1 MDPTA
6 ADGHAPNGLAPNST
20 ATPTLGT
27 VVIGARGSKLAQI
40 MVAEFL
46 DGLGGSCPVVR
57 FQNRVVLTDGDKDR
71 RSPVSVIGG
80 ASGGAFTSQLEAEL
94 REHRIDVAVHSLKDL
109 PTQPPEGLAL
119 ATTPGPRA
127 DLHEA
132 LVGSSLGAL
141 RYGARVGTGSSRR
154 IAQLKAVRPD
164 LQVVPVRGNVPG
176 RLAKLRSAGLDA
188 VMLAAAGLQRL
199 GLADRIAELLPLTE
213 FPPSP
218 GQGAMGIQVR
228 AADREL
234 LTMLSSYGDPAA
246 DRAVRA
252 ERALLGALHGGCSVP
267 VGAFAVGDG
276 LNLTLTAQVTS
287 LDGRRQVTGSATGT
301 DPEQLGAALAATLLG
316 QGAGAILAEIRTP
329 STPV

>member
-6 ADGHAPNGLAPNST
+6 ADGVATDAAAAPT
-20 ATPTLGT
+20 MGT

-46 DGLGGSCPVVR
+46 AGLGGSCPVVR

-71 RSPVSVIGG
+71 RSPMAAIGG
-80 ASGGAFTSQLEAEL
+80 PAGGAFTSQLETEL
-94 REHRIDVAVHSLKDL
+94 REHRIDVAIHSLKDL
-109 PTQPPEGLAL
+109 PTQQPEGLAL

-127 DLHEA
+127 DLREA
-132 LVGSSLGAL
+132 LVGSTLAAL
-141 RYGARVGTGSSRR
+141 RPGARVGTGSTRR
-154 IAQLKAVRPD
+154 IAQLRGVRPD

-176 RLAKLRSAGLDA
+176 RMAKLRSAGLDA
-188 VMLAAAGLQRL
+188 VMLAAAGLARL
-199 GLADRIAELLPLTE
+199 GLEDRIAELLPLAE

-234 LTMLSSYGDPAA
+234 LAMLSSYGDPPA

-267 VGAFAVGDG
+267 VGAYAVAAGPG
-276 LNLTLTAQVTS
+276 LTLTAQVTS
-287 LDGRRQVTGSATGT
+287 LDGRRQVAGSATGT
-301 DPEQLGAALAATLLG
+301 DPEQLGADLAATLLS
-316 QGAGAILAEIRTP
+316 QGAGEILAEIRPPDHPGLTSP
-329 STPV
+329 A